1 MIETRRLL
9 MIALLTIAPVL
20 AACGTPTGNDDPP
33 PPNPPTDSTAF
44 DQRPWN

>member
-9 MIALLTIAPVL
+9 LVALLTIAPVL

-33 PPNPPTDSTAF
+33 PPPPPTDSTAF